1 MTIVRS
7 LTLPGPARLWDFV
20 GLGARLVL
28 AAVFLGFGWVKAT
41 ETPAE
46 MRVAVEAYHLV
57 PPALVDLVAAVLPY
71 LEIATGLL
79 LLLGLATRIGAALC
93 TVMML
98 GFLFGLGWVVAKGY
112 NIDCGCSGG
121 GGAVAAGDTRYTE
134 EILRDL
140 GLLVLAVYLLLR
152 PRTALSVDAVTH
164 RGNDTEPDDTD
175 FFDHDPDDRL
185 AENGVT
191 PGAAAGNSAA
201 RPGAE
206 LDRTDA
212 RDPSAR

>member
-1 MTIVRS
+1 VRS

-41 ETPAE
+41 EAPAE

-57 PPALVDLVAAVLPY
+57 PPALVDLVAGVLPY

-93 TVMML
+93 TLMML

-140 GLLVLAVYLLLR
+140 GLLLLSVYLLVR
-152 PRTALSVDAVTH
+152 PRTALSVDGLTH
-164 RGNDTEPDDTD
+164 RGDTD
-175 FFDHDPDDRL
+175 LSDHDPDDGL
-185 AENGVT
+185 VENGVT
-191 PGAAAGNSAA
+191 PDAAAGDFAPRA
-201 RPGAE
+201 GAE
-206 LDRTDA
+206 LGRTDA
-212 RDPSAR
+212 RGPSAR